1 MYSLRDIAARA
12 LPRTDLLPEVVS
24 KTICSDTHNKV
35 SQIHSSIS
43 ELEKKYLEVFKEYSG
58 ILDSIKD
65 DADAFIKEYTH
76 GYTTLYECLG
86 EITSTFKDI
95 YIDLPTNIDEGNEW
109 YAYLEIMN
117 FRIFPNTFEAWKYC
131 DETYHDDNIRMNLL
145 VKGILQV
152 ISSVPEPEIEVP
164 GVLDDLKYTFDQYK
178 NCIIAFNDYLESR
191 YSCEK
196 VLKKQ
201 KEYVESYEAR
211 SRAKKPLYNTLNF
224 YKELINR
231 FFYIPQV
238 LCKYF

>member
-1 MYSLRDIAARA
+1 MYSLRDIAAHA
-12 LPRTDLLPEVVS
+12 LPLGAVLPEVVS
-24 KTICSDTHNKV
+24 KTICSDTRNKV

-65 DADAFIKEYTH
+65 DADAFIKEYSH
-76 GYTTLYECLG
+76 CYTTLHECLD
-86 EITSTFKDI
+86 EITNTFKDI
-95 YIDLPTNIDEGNEW
+95 YIDLPTDIDEGNEW

-117 FRIFPNTFEAWKYC
+117 FRIFPTTFESWKYC
-131 DETYHDDNIRMNLL
+131 DERYHDDNIRMNLL

-164 GVLDDLKYTFDQYK
+164 DVLDDLKYTFDQYK

-211 SRAKKPLYNTLNF
+211 SRAKKPLYIDLDF
-224 YKELINR
+224 YKELMNR
-231 FFYIPQV
+231 IVHIPRV
-238 LCKYF
+238 LRKYF